1 MDATNHYSTWIEV
14 DCSAIE
20 NNVRSL
26 LRMTNV
32 AVMAVVKANG
42 YGHGAVP
49 VVKAALQGGAT
60 WCGVARIDEA
70 LELRQAGIGCPVLIL
85 GFTPREKIETA
96 IANDISMAA
105 WTADQVD
112 YAEARAQSIGKK
124 ARLHLKVDTGMSRLG
139 LSPEDAVTLAQS
151 MTHASSILFEGVFTH
166 FARADEKDGT
176 TTRRQER
183 SFREVLDTLYAGN
196 LLPPWIHAANSAA
209 IISHPN
215 TWFNMVR
222 PGIAIYGLD
231 PSPECRLPS
240 DFRPALAWKTVISQI
255 KCVPAGQGISYGHEY
270 LTASEE
276 RIGTLPVG
284 YADGYRRTA
293 GNQVLVR
300 GRRVP
305 VVGRVC
311 MDQVMVQLDSVPEA
325 QVGDEVVLVGSQG
338 LERLT
343 VENLAA
349 QWRTVNYEVVCG
361 LGARVPRVYR

>member
-1 MDATNHYSTWIEV
+1 MDAINHFSTWIEV
-14 DCSAIE
+14 DRSAIE
-20 NNVRSL
+20 NNVRL
-26 LRMTNV
+26 LRRMTGV

-49 VVKAALQGGAT
+49 VVRAALQGGAS
-60 WCGVARIDEA
+60 WCGVARMEEA
-70 LELRQAGIGCPVLIL
+70 LELRHAGIGCPVLVL
-85 GFTPREKIETA
+85 GFTPREKVESA
-96 IANDISMAA
+96 IANDISMAT

-112 YAEARAQSIGKK
+112 YAEARAQSIGKI

-139 LSPEDAVTLAQS
+139 LSPKDAVTLAQS
-151 MTHASSILFEGVFTH
+151 MVHRTSVMFEGIFTH
-166 FARADEKDGT
+166 FARADEMDGVAT
-176 TTRRQER
+176 HQQEGC
-183 SFREVLDTLYAGN
+183 FREVLNSLSAGDM
-196 LLPPWIHAANSAA
+196 LPPWIHAANSAA
-209 IISHPN
+209 ILAHPN

-231 PSPECRLPS
+231 PSRDCRLPPG
-240 DFRPALAWKTVISQI
+240 FRPALAWKTVISQI
-255 KCVPAGQGISYGHEY
+255 KRLPAGQGVSYGHEY
-270 LTASEE
+270 STASEE

-311 MDQVMVQLDSVPEA
+311 MDQVMVQLDTVPEA
-325 QVGDEVVLVGSQG
+325 QEGDEVVLIGSQG
-338 LERLT
+338 VESLT
-343 VENLAA
+343 VDNLAA